1 MDIHIRHLQSFGA
14 NTEAEAFTATKQAVY
29 TAIYGRD
36 VTDYSPID
44 SEEGRRTYEV
54 YKKIVENSRK
64 SESKFM
70 EGTLKIRELSDWIL
84 VGENKDK
91 IRKKIKVESNKKGKV
106 NIRLE
111 SKVKD
116 VKIIGLDNKEKNEIK
131 ANEEI
136 YIEVDIRQIK
146 ENGKLKLNLEAD
158 LETNPIYLGEPGN
171 TVNQPYA
178 VSGIKVKG
186 KTKASKEFYYKKNET
201 KIKVKKIDG
210 KTKEGLDNV
219 EFELLDKDKKTIRK
233 VKTDKNGNI
242 IVDDILER
250 KYYLK
255 EVKAKNGYILD
266 NKLIEIDIKYQ
277 ENIDIEISNNKIEV
291 KAEPKPKKVE
301 RILPVTGY

>member
-1 MDIHIRHLQSFGA
+1 MDIHIKHLRSFGA

-29 TAIYGRD
+29 TAIYGRE
-36 VTDYSPID
+36 VTDYSAID

-54 YKKIVENSRK
+54 YKKIVENGRK

-91 IRKKIKVESNKKGKV
+91 IRKKIRVEANKKGKV

-116 VKIIGLDNKEKNEIK
+116 VKIIGLDNKEKNE
-131 ANEEI
+131 
-136 YIEVDIRQIK
+136 IK

-201 KIKVKKIDG
+201 KIRVKKIDG

-242 IVDDILER
+242 IVEDILEG

>member
-29 TAIYGRD
+29 TAIYGREI
-36 VTDYSPID
+36 TDYSAID
-44 SEEGRRTYEV
+44 SEEGKRTYEV
-54 YKKIVENSRK
+54 YKKIVENGRK

-91 IRKKIKVESNKKGKV
+91 IRKKIKVEANKKGKV
-106 NIRLE
+106 SIRLE

-201 KIKVKKIDG
+201 KIRVKKIDG

-219 EFELLDKDKKTIRK
+219 EFELLDKDKKIIRK

-242 IVDDILER
+242 IVEDILEG

-291 KAEPKPKKVE
+291 KAEQKPKKVE

>member
-29 TAIYGRD
+29 TAIYGRE
-36 VTDYSPID
+36 VTDYSAID
-44 SEEGRRTYEV
+44 SEEGKRTYEV
-54 YKKIVENSRK
+54 YKKIVENGRK

-91 IRKKIKVESNKKGKV
+91 IRKKIKVEANKKGKV
-106 NIRLE
+106 SIRLE

-116 VKIIGLDNKEKNEIK
+116 VKII
-131 ANEEI
+131 
-136 YIEVDIRQIK
+136 
-146 ENGKLKLNLEAD
+146 
-158 LETNPIYLGEPGN
+158 
-171 TVNQPYA
+171 
-178 VSGIKVKG
+178 
-186 KTKASKEFYYKKNET
+186 
-201 KIKVKKIDG
+201 
-210 KTKEGLDNV
+210 GLDNV

-242 IVDDILER
+242 IVEDILEG